1 MEPAPRATAPRP
13 MSSVHTP
20 QYRRLLQRLKEAR
33 QRAQLTQEQVAEALG
48 RTQSFVSKC
57 ESGERRIDAI
67 ELQAFAELYGVPLQ
81 RFTEPKARER

>member
-1 MEPAPRATAPRP
+1 

-20 QYRRLLQRLKEAR
+20 QYRRLLQRLREAR
-33 QRAQLTQEQVAEALG
+33 QRAHLTQEQVADALG

-81 RFTEPKARER
+81 RFTESKGRGQ